1 MAIDVC
7 AEVVHRL
14 EDMGC
19 IDAQTRRIVN
29 HFSHNSLKTYDELLP
44 MAEGYGLEVSYDGMI
59 VEF

>member
-1 MAIDVC
+1 
-7 AEVVHRL
+7 
-14 EDMGC
+14 MGC